1 MGSKKSK
8 LPLVNDLE
16 ALLGQDRVLSH
27 PTELLVYE
35 CDGLTLSKYGAE
47 AVVLPRSTKE
57 VSEIVKCCQKH
68 KTPFLARGSG
78 TGLSGGAVAAEG
90 GVIIQ
95 MSRMSDIIEIDYDN
109 EIAIVQPGVINL
121 HLSEATR
128 KNGNHFAPDPS
139 SQKACTIG
147 GNVAENAGGPHT
159 LKYGVTTNH
168 IMGLTTVM
176 PNGDIVELGGKE
188 DLNSGYDLVGIFV
201 GSEGTLGITTE
212 IIVRLTKNP
221 ESYKTFLASFNTVES
236 ASHSVSKMI
245 AKGIIPAALELI
257 DNLSIIAVEN
267 HIKAGFPVDAA
278 AILLIEIDG
287 LSSELSKQANQIKEI
302 CHSSGATNF
311 QQAKDEKERIQLWRG
326 RKEAMG
332 ALGKIT
338 PAFYTVDGVVPR
350 SKLPEILKFDVET
363 GERNGLKVAHLCHAG
378 DGNIHPNILYN
389 HMDESETK
397 AAIKISKEILQKCI
411 DLGGALS
418 GEHGIG
424 TEKVSSFK
432 IMFNDE
438 DEAQMLAIR
447 SSFNSSGLL
456 NPSKIF
462 PTGAKCG
469 ESRIRKTIAGGG
481 WL

>member
-1 MGSKKSK
+1 
-8 LPLVNDLE
+8 
-16 ALLGQDRVLSH
+16 
-27 PTELLVYE
+27 
-35 CDGLTLSKYGAE
+35 
-47 AVVLPRSTKE
+47 
-57 VSEIVKCCQKH
+57 
-68 KTPFLARGSG
+68 
-78 TGLSGGAVAAEG
+78 
-90 GVIIQ
+90 
-95 MSRMSDIIEIDYDN
+95 
-109 EIAIVQPGVINL
+109 
-121 HLSEATR
+121 
-128 KNGNHFAPDPS
+128 
-139 SQKACTIG
+139 
-147 GNVAENAGGPHT
+147 
-159 LKYGVTTNH
+159 
-168 IMGLTTVM
+168 
-176 PNGDIVELGGKE
+176 
-188 DLNSGYDLVGIFV
+188 
-201 GSEGTLGITTE
+201 
-212 IIVRLTKNP
+212 
-221 ESYKTFLASFNTVES
+221 
-236 ASHSVSKMI
+236 
-245 AKGIIPAALELI
+245 
-257 DNLSIIAVEN
+257 
-267 HIKAGFPVDAA
+267 
-278 AILLIEIDG
+278 
-287 LSSELSKQANQIKEI
+287 
-302 CHSSGATNF
+302 
-311 QQAKDEKERIQLWRG
+311 
-326 RKEAMG
+326 MG

-389 HMDESETK
+389 HMVDSETK
-397 AAIKISKEILQKCI
+397 AAIKTSKEILQKCI